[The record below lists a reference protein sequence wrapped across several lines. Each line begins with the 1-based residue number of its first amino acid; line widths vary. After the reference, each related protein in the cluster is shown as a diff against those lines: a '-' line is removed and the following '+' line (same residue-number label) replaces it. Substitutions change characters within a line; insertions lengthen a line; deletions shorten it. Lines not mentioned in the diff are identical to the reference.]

1 MSQTFLLVPP
11 ITFGIVLLA
20 VLGLSAVLS
29 RLAFRVRKTR
39 SGGATEPYA
48 CGEDFPIPMIQPNYG
63 QFLPFAF
70 FFTILH
76 VVALMIAT
84 VPVETLATLAFAGL
98 YVLGAVVGLSVLY
111 RK

>member
-1 MSQTFLLVPP
+1 MSPTFLLIPP
-11 ITFGIVLLA
+11 VAFGIILLA
-20 VLGLSAVLS
+20 AFGLSAALS
-29 RLAFRVRKTR
+29 RLSPRTKPRG
-39 SGGATEPYA
+39 GGATEPYA
-48 CGEDFPIPMIQPNYG
+48 CGEDSPDQIIQPNYG

-76 VVALMIAT
+76 VVALTIAT